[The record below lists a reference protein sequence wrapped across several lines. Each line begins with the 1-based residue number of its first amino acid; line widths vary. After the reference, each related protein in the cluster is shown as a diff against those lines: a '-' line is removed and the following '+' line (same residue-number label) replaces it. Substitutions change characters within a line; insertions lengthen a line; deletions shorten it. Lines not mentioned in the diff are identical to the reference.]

1 MKKRKTAVKRKT
13 SETDIKLSL
22 NLDGTGKSKIST
34 GMGFLDH
41 MLTLWARHGMFDLE
55 LSAKGDFEVDY
66 HHTTEDIGI
75 SLGTALNTA
84 LGNKKGI
91 MRYGYSIVPMDEA
104 LALVSLDI
112 SGRPHLT
119 YDVKLSQK
127 KIGDFPINLV
137 EEMFRALTNKAGIT
151 LHIKL
156 LNGKEAHHAFEAVFK
171 GFSKALGMAVS
182 NNPRN
187 KSIPSTK
194 GLI

>member
-1 MKKRKTAVKRKT
+1 MAKRKTVIKRKT

-22 NLDGTGKSKIST
+22 NLDGTGKSKINT
-34 GMGFLDH
+34 GIGFMDH
-41 MLTLWARHGMFDLE
+41 MLTLWARHGMFDLD
-55 LSAKGDFEVDY
+55 LSAKGDFHVDY
-66 HHTTEDIGI
+66 HHTAEDIGI
-75 SLGTALNTA
+75 SLGTAINEA

-91 MRYGYSIVPMDEA
+91 MRYGYSILPMDEA
-104 LALVSLDI
+104 LALISLDI
-112 SGRPHLT
+112 SGRPYLR
-119 YDVKLSQK
+119 YEVKLAQK
-127 KIGDFPINLV
+127 KIGDFPVNLV
-137 EEMFRALTNKAGIT
+137 EEMFRAIVNKSGMT

-171 GFSKALGMAVS
+171 GFSKALNMAVS